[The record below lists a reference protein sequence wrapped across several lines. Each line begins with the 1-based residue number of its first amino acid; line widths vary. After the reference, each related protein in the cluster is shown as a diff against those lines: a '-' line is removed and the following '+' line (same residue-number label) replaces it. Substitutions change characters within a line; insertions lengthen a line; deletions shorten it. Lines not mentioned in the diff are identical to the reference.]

1 MQTIV
6 SHNAWSEDGSG
17 PAGNDYLKE
26 VAELQCRSA
35 AVSVEVVVVWRNGS
49 RELLSTCN
57 LRCALHVHP
66 AQGNSY
72 YSRHGTYFRE
82 VYPAATFQGKNLRW
96 SYMPRACAAE
106 IHFPPEM

>member
-35 AVSVEVVVVWRNGS
+35 AVSVEVVVVWRNGNGS
-49 RELLSTCN
+49 RELLPTCN
-57 LRCALHVHP
+57 LLCRLRVTATIPVTEPISVKCTQQLR
-66 AQGNSY
+66 
-72 YSRHGTYFRE
+72 SRGR
-82 VYPAATFQGKNLRW
+82 
-96 SYMPRACAAE
+96 
-106 IHFPPEM
+106 I

>member
-35 AVSVEVVVVWRNGS
+35 AVSVEVWRCGAMAAVNSFPLVTCAVPSTFTRLRVTATIPVTEPISVKCTQQLHS
-49 RELLSTCN
+49 RG
-57 LRCALHVHP
+57 R
-66 AQGNSY
+66 
-72 YSRHGTYFRE
+72 
-82 VYPAATFQGKNLRW
+82 
-96 SYMPRACAAE
+96 
-106 IHFPPEM
+106 I